1 MEWPRVAQAVNV
13 VHSHI
18 VLFSDVWALI
28 LRLLSSS
35 ALVRSGCFT
44 PLSFT
49 TMSSSQYPV
58 PPPSY
63 LPSGS
68 SRKPIAIPED
78 NVNSPLL
85 GRSRSPGG
93 GIYDQPQQGDL
104 PDDFKVTLPR
114 NYVLSVSSDTPP
126 GSMASPSPR
135 VLRKFEVHLFA
146 RFTPFYVRACL
157 SFVVDFAHHATWFSL
172 PDCTKCFAL
181 VSEHIL
187 TFISSSPHVLWLAE
201 SPSHSRL

>member
-1 MEWPRVAQAVNV
+1 
-13 VHSHI
+13 
-18 VLFSDVWALI
+18 
-28 LRLLSSS
+28 
-35 ALVRSGCFT
+35 
-44 PLSFT
+44 
-49 TMSSSQYPV
+49 MSSSQYPV

-68 SRKPIAIPED
+68 SRKPVVIPED
-78 NVNSPLL
+78 DVNSPLL

-114 NYVLSVSSDTPP
+114 TYVLSDSSDTPS
-126 GSMASPSPR
+126 GSMALPSQR

-146 RFTPFYVRACL
+146 RSTPFYVRA
-157 SFVVDFAHHATWFSL
+157 SVSSVVDFAHHAVWFSL
-172 PDCTKCFAL
+172 PDCTGCFAL
-181 VSEHIL
+181 VLEHIL
-187 TFISSSPHVLWLAE
+187 TFISSSPLVLWLAE